1 MPADTSEPVLR
12 LASGERVFTEADVP
26 AILALAELAVLIEH
40 AWIQH
45 VSAGQLPS
53 TAATAHEREHG
64 HRLRMGCCLPTAA
77 RAAHDLYPEAET
89 AGRPPSA
96 A

>member
-40 AWIQH
+40 SWIQH
-45 VSAGQLPS
+45 IGAGRLPS
-53 TAATAHEREHG
+53 TAATTHELEYG
-64 HRLRMGCCLPTAA
+64 HRLRMGCCLPTAD
-77 RAAHDLYPEAET
+77 AAALDVYPDPET
-89 AGRPPSA
+89 AGNAASA
-96 A
+96 S